1 MKKYFLFAATVLAL
15 AACNKDDENL
25 TNGPVEARISA
36 GVNTPET
43 RAINDQWEQDAIGVM
58 VTEAQTS
65 NMEELYKNVK
75 YTTTANTASAA
86 NFTAPEGQGIF
97 FRMRVKRL
105 HSPHTLLI
113 RLRQPMHCP
122 VRME

>member
-43 RAINDQWEQDAIGVM
+43 RAINDQ
-58 VTEAQTS
+58 
-65 NMEELYKNVK
+65 
-75 YTTTANTASAA
+75 
-86 NFTAPEGQGIF
+86 
-97 FRMRVKRL
+97 
-105 HSPHTLLI
+105 
-113 RLRQPMHCP
+113 
-122 VRME
+122 

>member
-1 MKKYFLFAATVLAL
+1 
-15 AACNKDDENL
+15 
-25 TNGPVEARISA
+25 
-36 GVNTPET
+36 
-43 RAINDQWEQDAIGVM
+43 M

-97 FRMRVKRL
+97 FQDASETVTFAAYAPYQASAANAL
-105 HSPHTLLI
+105 PGTDGVISNSTAD
-113 RLRQPMHCP
+113 QST
-122 VRME
+122 